1 MYKKLEIG
9 VDEYFEK
16 VFLLGGGK
24 ERQDYF
30 DRFRSLSNIVIY
42 GTGVWGKRLLHL
54 FQYNHIDVE
63 CFLVADKNNS
73 SDNVEGYPVREINE
87 LKGVEWKLS
96 VVFMVE
102 EGMQV
107 NINDYLREQGF
118 ENIIPLDIQELWLL
132 DLMVR
137 EYNPLGEKECPI
149 CKNKL
154 NVFLPAGEHMRFNVI
169 CPYCGSRERH
179 RAYYLYWKKSNLFN
193 GEKMKILHF
202 APERAFYDKISKI
215 PFVDYY
221 PVDINP
227 MVYGVKEKVDITDI
241 LYENDMFDVI
251 ICNHVLEHIPDEQ
264 KALAELKRVLKK
276 GGKAF
281 LNVPVFFKYKT
292 TLEKAEYNTPEMR
305 LKYYGQR
312 DHVRAYGLDYEEHLK
327 RVGFEVKMILINKN
341 YSSEELDRFGLQS
354 NEYIYECSKV

>member
-1 MYKKLEIG
+1 
-9 VDEYFEK
+9 
-16 VFLLGGGK
+16 
-24 ERQDYF
+24 
-30 DRFRSLSNIVIY
+30 
-42 GTGVWGKRLLHL
+42 
-54 FQYNHIDVE
+54 
-63 CFLVADKNNS
+63 
-73 SDNVEGYPVREINE
+73 
-87 LKGVEWKLS
+87 
-96 VVFMVE
+96 
-102 EGMQV
+102 
-107 NINDYLREQGF
+107 
-118 ENIIPLDIQELWLL
+118 
-132 DLMVR
+132 
-137 EYNPLGEKECPI
+137 
-149 CKNKL
+149 
-154 NVFLPAGEHMRFNVI
+154 
-169 CPYCGSRERH
+169 
-179 RAYYLYWKKSNLFN
+179 
-193 GEKMKILHF
+193 MKILHF